1 MVQESILFNEDV
13 TRVFGLSIK
22 ISEFLSIKINIFYH
36 QSYLFIWLQNCSLFK
51 KLCQFFY

>member
-1 MVQESILFNEDV
+1 MVQGSILFNEDV